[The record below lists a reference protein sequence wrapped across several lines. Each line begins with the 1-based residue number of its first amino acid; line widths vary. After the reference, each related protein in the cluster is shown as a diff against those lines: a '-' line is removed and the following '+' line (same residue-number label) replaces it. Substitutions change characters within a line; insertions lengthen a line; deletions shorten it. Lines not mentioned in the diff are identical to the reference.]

1 MSETSHLWSKDR
13 PLLMERLGRLLGSTT
28 YRDQDS
34 GGGTPFS
41 SRKLTAEAEM
51 LLALKLAQTH
61 PGDVGPW
68 LVYSIALQI
77 DDREREIVQW
87 LARKLAV
94 GTGVLGKRNAP
105 RLLITAHA
113 AYQLAV
119 HGLEPKRPKT
129 RPADYLALVNI
140 GAGWLWMKCESAID
154 RAEFAGGKPRADY
167 RDLPAAREGA

>member
-1 MSETSHLWSKDR
+1 MTTNELFGKDR
-13 PLLMERLGRLLGSTT
+13 PMLMERLGRLLGSSTFTT
-28 YRDQDS
+28 PES

-77 DDREREIVQW
+77 DDRQREIVQW
-87 LARKLAV
+87 LAGKLER

-154 RAEFAGGKPRADY
+154 RAEFASGRPRSDY
-167 RDLPAAREGA
+167 HDLPAAKEGT

>member
-1 MSETSHLWSKDR
+1 MTTNELFGKDR
-13 PLLMERLGRLLGSTT
+13 PMLMERLARLLGSSTFTT
-28 YRDQDS
+28 PES

-77 DDREREIVQW
+77 DDRQREIVQW
-87 LARKLAV
+87 LAGKLAK

-154 RAEFAGGKPRADY
+154 RAEFAGGKPRADD
-167 RDLPAAREGA
+167 RDLSVAKEGA